1 MKIATWNVNSL
12 RVRLPQILDWI
23 KKNQPTVLALQET
36 KVEDDKFPE
45 NAFTDIG
52 YHVTFSG
59 QKTYNGVAILSPLP
73 PQDVLKKLPNYEDP
87 QKRFLAATYP
97 VSTTNHIRVI
107 NLYIPNGESVGSE
120 KYHYKLDWLNQ
131 LEIFLREEVERYP
144 QLVVLGDF
152 NIAPQPEDVYDPI
165 KWAGR
170 VLFSDPE
177 RAHFARL
184 LSIGFVDAFRA
195 MPQEANEFSWWD
207 YRTFAF
213 RRNHGLRIDH
223 ILVSSALKTAIS
235 RCYIDKKPRAFEQPS
250 DHTPVSVELT
260 RKVVGL

>member
-1 MKIATWNVNSL
+1 MLKIATWNVNSL
-12 RVRLPQILDWI
+12 RVRLPQVLDWI
-23 KKNQPTVLALQET
+23 QKNQPTVLALQET

-45 NAFTDIG
+45 AAFTEIG
-52 YHVTFSG
+52 YHVAFSG
-59 QKTYNGVAILSPLP
+59 QKSYNGVATLSTLPAQAILKALP
-73 PQDVLKKLPNYEDP
+73 YFEDT

-97 VSTTNHIRVI
+97 IVTGDASDSIRVI

-120 KYHYKLDWLNQ
+120 KYRYKLEWLAQ
-131 LEIFLREEVERYP
+131 LERFLQEEMQRHK
-144 QLVVLGDF
+144 QLIILGDF

-177 RAHFARL
+177 RTHFESL
-184 LSIGFVDAFRA
+184 LSMGFYDAFRLF
-195 MPQEANEFSWWD
+195 PQSADEFSWWD

-223 ILVSSALKTAIS
+223 ILITDALKAEAG
-235 RCYIDKKPRAFEQPS
+235 RCYIDKKPRALDPPS
-250 DHTPVSVELT
+250 DHAPVVIEIM
-260 RKVVGL
+260 K